1 MLGQLYILP
10 IQCYTINRFAI
21 HYNLVMLIKS
31 HIFWYL
37 GRSKL
42 KLIWNCKPIS
52 LGLSV
57 STSLVTGH
65 QYKRPNNFPGWEDPS
80 VLYGNNPT
88 TTTILIFM
96 QKRTF
101 GIITMDFDNVRGFI
115 LHVQNWYE
123 HAVLICRL
131 YRQVF
136 CCSNIND

>member
-1 MLGQLYILP
+1 
-10 IQCYTINRFAI
+10 
-21 HYNLVMLIKS
+21 MLIKS

-65 QYKRPNNFPGWEDPS
+65 QCKRPNNFPGWKDPS

-101 GIITMDFDNVRGFI
+101 GIITIDFDNVRGFI

-136 CCSNIND
+136 CCSIILMISQREGFTVLNN

>member
-1 MLGQLYILP
+1 
-10 IQCYTINRFAI
+10 
-21 HYNLVMLIKS
+21 MLIKS

-65 QYKRPNNFPGWEDPS
+65 QCKRPNNFPGWEDPS

-101 GIITMDFDNVRGFI
+101 GIITIDFDNVRGFI
-115 LHVQNWYE
+115 LHVQNSYMNMQFSYVDFTGKSF
-123 HAVLICRL
+123 AVVILIY
-131 YRQVF
+131 YRFTKEKDLQY
-136 CCSNIND
+136 